1 MTIQVREK
9 SVDEMKKK
17 LAGMFTDLNKITYVE
32 SALKETGFSF
42 EIKRFL
48 WGELAKFYVGRKMF
62 EKAARAQANRAS
74 MEITMRDK
82 MESYILSAEY
92 FAKIGKIDTCEDMFV
107 RASRDATPEQNAR
120 VKLARRNIYFAC
132 AKELEETG
140 KRAGAV
146 KFYERLMK
154 MELDSLER
162 TMIKDKLIK
171 AYNGLGLF
179 REAKMLDSSQ

>member
-1 MTIQVREK
+1 MIIQVRERTL
-9 SVDEMKKK
+9 DEIKKK
-17 LAGMFTDLNKITYVE
+17 VIEMNTDLNKITYLE

-48 WGELAKFYVGRKMF
+48 WGELAKLYVGRKMF

-74 MEITMRDK
+74 MEVTTREK
-82 MESYILSAEY
+82 MESYITSAEY
-92 FAKIGKIDTCEDMFV
+92 FAKIGKIDTCEDMFI
-107 RASRDATPEQNAR
+107 RASREGTPELNAR

-146 KFYERLMK
+146 KFYEKLMK
-154 MELDSLER
+154 MELDSLEK
-162 TMIKDKLIK
+162 TMIKDKLKK

-179 REAKMLDSSQ
+179 REAKMLDGS